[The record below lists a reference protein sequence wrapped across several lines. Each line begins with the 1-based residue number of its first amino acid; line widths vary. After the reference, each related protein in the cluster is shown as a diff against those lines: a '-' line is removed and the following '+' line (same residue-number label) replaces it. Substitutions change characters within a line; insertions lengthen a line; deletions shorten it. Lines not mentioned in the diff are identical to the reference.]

1 MKSKNIGN
9 QTGNQNTQFNKNK
22 PSPEIRDNLDSRKN
36 EEQDSKGDDIT
47 HNRKAH
53 HDNLKKP
60 KNKEK

>member
-1 MKSKNIGN
+1 MKNKKPLA
-9 QTGNQNTQFNKNK
+9 QTENQNTQFNKNK

-36 EEQDSKGDDIT
+36 EEQERKGDNIT
-47 HNRKAH
+47 HKQKVH